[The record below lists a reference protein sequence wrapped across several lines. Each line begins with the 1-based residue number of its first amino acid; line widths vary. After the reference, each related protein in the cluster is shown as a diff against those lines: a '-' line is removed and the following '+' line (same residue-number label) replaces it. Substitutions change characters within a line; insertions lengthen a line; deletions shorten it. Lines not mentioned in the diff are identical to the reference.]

1 MLPNKAIF
9 LPNQM
14 GKSSD
19 PGLDFHPIWICHFSL
34 RTRLDYQVTDSDGC
48 GGPVTVPPRHLFKG
62 SRMRRARNTAWWAH
76 SSFQRDTH
84 FKGHS
89 SKSTS
94 FPALQPQESLITLWD
109 SLAEAKGHFRLENT
123 LLEAAGPRGP
133 GDDRALGRPG
143 GGLTGTAQE
152 TDWGALLLG
161 GGALGAQG
169 WPQGRA
175 GRAQVQQTKASGVNR
190 AKAAKEVL
198 TTAPRVFLG
207 VAPFHLLA
215 PVAFQADDCRLPPG
229 GSPFRCCCSPAQQRA
244 FWSLRPVQTL
254 RQWGTTPPGTAGR
267 PWLCPLHPRGQQNM
281 AEAGALSSAQTPEQ
295 PRTTRLG
302 WHHCARH
309 AWA

>member
-62 SRMRRARNTAWWAH
+62 SRMRRARNTVWWAH

-89 SKSTS
+89 SKATS
-94 FPALQPQESLITLWD
+94 FLPFSLRNPSSPYGD

-123 LLEAAGPRGP
+123 LLEATGPWGP

-161 GGALGAQG
+161 GGV
-169 WPQGRA
+169 R
-175 GRAQVQQTKASGVNR
+175 
-190 AKAAKEVL
+190 
-198 TTAPRVFLG
+198 
-207 VAPFHLLA
+207 
-215 PVAFQADDCRLPPG
+215 
-229 GSPFRCCCSPAQQRA
+229 
-244 FWSLRPVQTL
+244 
-254 RQWGTTPPGTAGR
+254 WG
-267 PWLCPLHPRGQQNM
+267 PRGGRR
-281 AEAGALSSAQTPEQ
+281 AERGGLRSSRPKPA
-295 PRTTRLG
+295 
-302 WHHCARH
+302 A
-309 AWA
+309 

>member
-109 SLAEAKGHFRLENT
+109 SLAEAKGHLRLENT

-161 GGALGAQG
+161 GGC
-169 WPQGRA
+169 A
-175 GRAQVQQTKASGVNR
+175 GG
-190 AKAAKEVL
+190 
-198 TTAPRVFLG
+198 PG
-207 VAPFHLLA
+207 VAAGQSGEGSGP
-215 PVAFQADDCRLPPG
+215 ADQSQRPEPG
-229 GSPFRCCCSPAQQRA
+229 
-244 FWSLRPVQTL
+244 
-254 RQWGTTPPGTAGR
+254 
-267 PWLCPLHPRGQQNM
+267 
-281 AEAGALSSAQTPEQ
+281 
-295 PRTTRLG
+295 
-302 WHHCARH
+302 
-309 AWA
+309 